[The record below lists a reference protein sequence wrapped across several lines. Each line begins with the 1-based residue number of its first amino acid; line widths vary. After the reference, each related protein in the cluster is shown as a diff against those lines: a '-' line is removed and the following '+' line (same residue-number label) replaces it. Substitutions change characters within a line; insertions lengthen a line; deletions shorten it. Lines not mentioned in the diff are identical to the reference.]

1 MGRLEGKFAFV
12 TAAGGAIAG
21 ETARRFAAEGA
32 AVACVDIVEDN
43 VNKTAADIEAAGGSA
58 LPLVC
63 DVTDEEGVKAA
74 IGATVATFGGLN
86 VVFNA
91 AAYADPLL
99 PLDELDVEIW
109 RRTLD
114 VDVTGMFIVAKYA
127 IPHMRSAGGGS
138 FINISSIY
146 GARVAKRRPAYS
158 AAKAAVRLLTQSIAI
173 DYAADNIRANSILPG
188 PIETPRLLVASPNM
202 EAVIDRHRPHLP
214 AGRLGQPAEIAATA
228 VFLASDEAS
237 FTSGADHYVDGG
249 YSAI

>member
-1 MGRLEGKFAFV
+1 MGRLKGKVAFV

-32 AVACVDIVEDN
+32 AVACVDIVEET
-43 VNKTAADIEAAGGSA
+43 VNKTAAEIEAAGGSA

-63 DVTDEEGVKAA
+63 DVTDEETVITA
-74 IGATVATFGGLN
+74 IGATVATYGDLH

-99 PLDELDVEIW
+99 PLDELDVETW

-114 VDVTGMFIVAKYA
+114 VDVTGMFIVAKHA
-127 IPHMRSAGGGS
+127 IPHMRAAGGGA
-138 FINISSIY
+138 FVNVSSIY

-173 DYAADNIRANSILPG
+173 DYAADNIRANAILPG

-202 EAVIDRHRPHLP
+202 DAVVERHRPHLP
-214 AGRLGQPAEIAATA
+214 AARLGQPAEIAATA
-228 VFLASDEAS
+228 VFLASDESS